1 MKKSV
6 MGLLFISLSL
16 SLSSCGINSEK
27 SALAFG
33 PGAGVIVA
41 TVNPVKVDTNK
52 ENDPQFASL
61 QEKFFLVSCMN
72 CHSATQTRHINLT
85 SKEVVLKNFDEII
98 RKISTP
104 FAPLNAKD
112 GPMPPKGASISPTA
126 IANLK
131 AWKSNILFAEVQK
144 NLIETSC
151 IKCHSATQTR
161 HSNLT
166 SKEEVLKNFD
176 EIIRRTAD
184 PFIPESANDKQMP
197 PKGPT
202 VSRELIKQLQ
212 DWKASL

>member
-6 MGLLFISLSL
+6 MGLLFISLTL
-16 SLSSCGINSEK
+16 SLSSCGVNSDK
-27 SALAFG
+27 SPLAFG
-33 PGAGVIVA
+33 TAGGATPA
-41 TVNPVKVDTNK
+41 VNPIKVDTNK

-61 QEKFFLVSCMN
+61 QKNFFLVSCMK
-72 CHSATQTRHINLT
+72 CHSAEQTRHINLT

-98 RKISTP
+98 RKVSSP
-104 FAPLNAKD
+104 FVPLNAKD
-112 GPMPPKGASISPTA
+112 GPMPPKASSVSPEV
-126 IANLK
+126 IASLK
-131 AWKSNILFAEVQK
+131 AWKSNIQFAEIQK

-184 PFIPESANDKQMP
+184 PFVPESANDKPMP

-212 DWKASL
+212 DWKSSL